1 MPLPRHLHA
10 QTDIC
15 MRIAADT
22 VFPLTAADFNNMRAI
37 TVIVAPPVYN
47 ALYEF
52 AAKSKRLPL
61 GSVWY
66 LIALIGGVIP
76 ELIHRSL
83 KSEDML
89 VA

>member
-1 MPLPRHLHA
+1 
-10 QTDIC
+10 
-15 MRIAADT
+15 MRIAADA
-22 VFPLTAADFNNMRAI
+22 VFPLAADFNNMRAI